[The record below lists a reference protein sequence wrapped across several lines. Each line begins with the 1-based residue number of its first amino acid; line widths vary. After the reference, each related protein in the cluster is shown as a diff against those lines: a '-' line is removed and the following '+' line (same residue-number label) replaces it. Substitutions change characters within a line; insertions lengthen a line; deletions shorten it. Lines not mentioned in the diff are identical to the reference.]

1 MIVRKKWDS
10 GVKPQAQSQ
19 AYNRNS
25 ISNKCSLPLYL
36 IGVIARVKVNF
47 NSRDMTEAFWGL
59 NKDLMK
65 NLVDKRFFFPW
76 VLTWMDLGWQMYIK
90 RDKARWTRGK
100 MSRAS
105 SATKSI
111 PGLQGWKKVS
121 FAPYAG
127 AWGTCRDAWRRC
139 PSGGVECPQG
149 QTPTRL
155 LSDRMSLGLAC
166 KQSGDNNYQQLQVGG
181 LAWDGMR
188 KCLAESKTHY
198 KWWLNPV
205 ICWR

>member
-65 NLVDKRFFFPW
+65 NLVDKRFFFFLECLHGWIW
-76 VLTWMDLGWQMYIK
+76 VGRCISREIRQDGQEARWAELQVPQKAFQGSRGGRKWASLRMLGHEAPAGMPDDDAPVVESSAH
-90 RDKARWTRGK
+90 RDK
-100 MSRAS
+100 
-105 SATKSI
+105 
-111 PGLQGWKKVS
+111 
-121 FAPYAG
+121 
-127 AWGTCRDAWRRC
+127 
-139 PSGGVECPQG
+139 PQ
-149 QTPTRL
+149 
-155 LSDRMSLGLAC
+155 LGYLAI
-166 KQSGDNNYQQLQVGG
+166 VW
-181 LAWDGMR
+181 A
-188 KCLAESKTHY
+188 
-198 KWWLNPV
+198 
-205 ICWR
+205 